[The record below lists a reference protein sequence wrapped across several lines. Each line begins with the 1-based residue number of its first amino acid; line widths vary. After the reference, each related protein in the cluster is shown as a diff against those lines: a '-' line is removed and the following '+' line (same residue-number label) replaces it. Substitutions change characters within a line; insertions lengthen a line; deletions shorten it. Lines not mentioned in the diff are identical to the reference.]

1 MKTFK
6 QFLQVK
12 EEGPVAVNSAGS
24 GSYAGIGVG
33 AQGEPGGRKAIM
45 NRMIR
50 RKKPNV
56 GSKVSS

>member
-12 EEGPVAVNSAGS
+12 EEGSVAVNSAGS

-33 AQGEPGGRKAIM
+33 PHGEPGGRKAVM
-45 NRMIR
+45 NKMIK